1 MKHTTI
7 LLILFLT
14 FVIFTPSYATD
25 IASGN
30 YKVSVQSSLTV
41 RDYPKTGNKI
51 GSLYNE
57 SSVEVLQCT
66 NGWAKIKYG
75 SSYGYV
81 KADYLQPLEVASRSD
96 MDDYNLNK
104 ISLDSI
110 GGVQEFMPFVVL
122 ALTLFLWLFL
132 SIDSKILFQITC
144 FLLGLSELLL
154 FIPIDG
160 GGGDSIPS
168 FCEPNNVGWLFAIIN
183 FIIMV
188 IILLFQYYIYRGFTR
203 ELGFGFWKNLLFTV
217 FMFFGMLSFCA
228 IFTVSAYSIIIFAI
242 FFIFLLFILRG
253 TGFFMSLV
261 FMIHGFGLLL
271 SFINALGALIIGG
284 IIWFILDGMAKDKS
298 AGKERYQI
306 GGTDTI
312 IEQVHGDNFRDVR
325 TNEPWIRTGYKEFRK
340 V

>member
-7 LLILFLT
+7 ILVLFCA
-14 FVIFTPSYATD
+14 FVFSTSSYAID

-41 RDYPKTGNKI
+41 RNNPKTGEKI

-57 SSVEVLQCT
+57 NSVEVLECT

-75 SSYGYV
+75 SSFGYV
-81 KADYLQPLEVASRSD
+81 KADYLQPLELVESD
-96 MDDYNLNK
+96 TDDYNLN
-104 ISLDSI
+104 IITLDSI
-110 GGVQEFMPFVVL
+110 EKIQSFMPFVVL
-122 ALTLFLWLFL
+122 ALTLLLWLFL
-132 SIDSKILFQITC
+132 SIDSQISFQITC

-154 FIPIDG
+154 FIPING

-168 FCEPNNVGWLFAIIN
+168 FCEPNDVGWLFAIIN

-203 ELGFGFWKNLLFTV
+203 ELGFGFWKNLFFTA
-217 FMFFGMLSFCA
+217 FMFLGMLSFCA
-228 IFTVSAYSIIIFAI
+228 IFTVSAYSIIVFAI
-242 FFIFLLFILRG
+242 FFIVLLFILRG
-253 TGFFMSLV
+253 VGFFISLV

>member
-7 LLILFLT
+7 LLVLFCA
-14 FVIFTPSYATD
+14 FVFSTSSYAID

-41 RDYPKTGNKI
+41 RNNPKTGEKI

-57 SSVEVLQCT
+57 NSVEVLECT

-75 SSYGYV
+75 SSFGYV
-81 KADYLQPLEVASRSD
+81 KADYLQPLELVESD
-96 MDDYNLNK
+96 TDDYNLN
-104 ISLDSI
+104 IITLDSI
-110 GGVQEFMPFVVL
+110 EKIQSFMPFVVL
-122 ALTLFLWLFL
+122 ALTLLLWLFL
-132 SIDSKILFQITC
+132 SIDSQISFQITC

-154 FIPIDG
+154 FIPING

-168 FCEPNNVGWLFAIIN
+168 FCEPNDVGWLFAIIN
-183 FIIMV
+183 FIILV

-203 ELGFGFWKNLLFTV
+203 ELGFGFWKNLFFTA
-217 FMFFGMLSFCA
+217 FMFLGMLSFCA
-228 IFTVSAYSIIIFAI
+228 IFTVSAYSIIVFAI
-242 FFIFLLFILRG
+242 FFIVLLFILRG
-253 TGFFMSLV
+253 VGFFISLV

>member
-7 LLILFLT
+7 LLVLFCA
-14 FVIFTPSYATD
+14 FVFSTSSYAID

-41 RDYPKTGNKI
+41 RNNPKTGEKI
-51 GSLYNE
+51 GSLYNGN
-57 SSVEVLQCT
+57 SVEVLECT

-75 SSYGYV
+75 SSFGYV
-81 KADYLQPLEVASRSD
+81 KADYLQPLELVDSD
-96 MDDYNLNK
+96 TDDYNLNK
-104 ISLDSI
+104 ITLDSI
-110 GGVQEFMPFVVL
+110 EKIQSFMPFVVL
-122 ALTLFLWLFL
+122 ALTLLLWLFL
-132 SIDSKILFQITC
+132 SIDSQISFQITC

-154 FIPIDG
+154 FIPING

-168 FCEPNNVGWLFAIIN
+168 FCEPNDVGWLFAIIN

-203 ELGFGFWKNLLFTV
+203 ELGFGFWKNLFFTA
-217 FMFFGMLSFCA
+217 FMFLGMLSFCA
-228 IFTVSAYSIIIFAI
+228 IFTVSAYSIIVFAI
-242 FFIFLLFILRG
+242 FFIVLLFILRG
-253 TGFFMSLV
+253 VGFFISLV

-340 V
+340 L